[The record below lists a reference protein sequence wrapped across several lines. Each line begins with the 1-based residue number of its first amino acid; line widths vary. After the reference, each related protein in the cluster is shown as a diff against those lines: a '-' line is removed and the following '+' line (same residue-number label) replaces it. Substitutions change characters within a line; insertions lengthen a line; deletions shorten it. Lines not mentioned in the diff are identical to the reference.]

1 MALRPIEVLIRAKD
15 EFSGMLGSMQA
26 KVAAVAVAIAGFFGI
41 SLLSGAVK
49 SAAEFEAAMSR
60 VKSAAGGTDEE
71 FKALKQAAEDAG
83 AATKYT
89 SVQAAE
95 ALENLAKAGLSATQA
110 IEALPAVLALA
121 QAGDVELGTSAE
133 FVTKAVMG
141 MGLAFADA
149 GRVADVLALGAGAT
163 NTSVKGL
170 AEALSYAA
178 PTAQSLA

>member
-1 MALRPIEVLIRAKD
+1 MAIKPIEILIRAKD

-95 ALENLAKAGLSATQA
+95 ALEN
-110 IEALPAVLALA
+110 
-121 QAGDVELGTSAE
+121 
-133 FVTKAVMG
+133 
-141 MGLAFADA
+141 
-149 GRVADVLALGAGAT
+149 
-163 NTSVKGL
+163 
-170 AEALSYAA
+170 
-178 PTAQSLA
+178 